1 MCLLIQGNRRI
12 AKEDIICYKVLAEW
26 RNISTLKIA
35 SIVSLF
41 HQNNKWELGVE
52 QTAKRTVARWV
63 KEQIEDGYFHSY
75 KFEDSAY
82 AARCFHHDDAVP
94 NMTFGV
100 YKCIIPKGSPYYY
113 GIHSG
118 GNEGYAS
125 KRLKVMEK
133 IDTF

>member
-12 AKEDIICYKVLAEW
+12 AKEDIVCYKVLAEW
-26 RNISTLKIA
+26 RNISTLEMTFIT
-35 SIVSLF
+35 SLF

-52 QTAKRTVARWV
+52 QTAERAVARWV
-63 KEQIEDGYFHSY
+63 KWQIEDGYFHSY
-75 KFEDSAY
+75 KFQANASAE
-82 AARCFHHDDAVP
+82 RFFHRDYDVP

-133 IDTF
+133 I